1 MEVNRE
7 MKRNTREVYCLYFPD
22 EGRYTR
28 LMTLAEAKR
37 LVREFCTAYIVN
49 IETAEVIG

>member
-1 MEVNRE
+1 MEVDGQ
-7 MKRNTREVYCLYFPD
+7 MKRNPREIYCLYFPD

-28 LMTLAEAKR
+28 LMTLAEAKK

-49 IETAEVIG
+49 IETAEVIY